1 MKEKQSY
8 EKPKMT
14 FIENQP
20 ERRKNLKK
28 EKIVPVR
35 FTNWQ
40 YEYLQN
46 EAREHGY
53 GANISGYIRS
63 QVLVDH
69 ATPQLSKEI
78 RKCEYQINRI
88 VNNIKQCKNSI
99 YVTKEEQKILQEY
112 IEKIY
117 MAQQQCYGKYHTY
130 SKDNQEKLVELE
142 KELKAIGYEIF
153 DILNDMLLG
162 KITIYQ
168 KEILIEKLKLVEKF
182 LNM

>member
-1 MKEKQSY
+1 M
-8 EKPKMT
+8 
-14 FIENQP
+14 
-20 ERRKNLKK
+20 
-28 EKIVPVR
+28 
-35 FTNWQ
+35 
-40 YEYLQN
+40 
-46 EAREHGY
+46 
-53 GANISGYIRS
+53 
-63 QVLVDH
+63 
-69 ATPQLSKEI
+69 
-78 RKCEYQINRI
+78 
-88 VNNIKQCKNSI
+88 
-99 YVTKEEQKILQEY
+99 TKEEQKILQV
-112 IEKIY
+112 Y

>member
-1 MKEKQSY
+1 M
-8 EKPKMT
+8 
-14 FIENQP
+14 
-20 ERRKNLKK
+20 
-28 EKIVPVR
+28 
-35 FTNWQ
+35 
-40 YEYLQN
+40 
-46 EAREHGY
+46 
-53 GANISGYIRS
+53 
-63 QVLVDH
+63 
-69 ATPQLSKEI
+69 
-78 RKCEYQINRI
+78 
-88 VNNIKQCKNSI
+88 
-99 YVTKEEQKILQEY
+99 TKEEQKILQEY

-162 KITIYQ
+162 KITIYL

>member
-1 MKEKQSY
+1 M
-8 EKPKMT
+8 
-14 FIENQP
+14 
-20 ERRKNLKK
+20 
-28 EKIVPVR
+28 
-35 FTNWQ
+35 
-40 YEYLQN
+40 
-46 EAREHGY
+46 
-53 GANISGYIRS
+53 
-63 QVLVDH
+63 
-69 ATPQLSKEI
+69 
-78 RKCEYQINRI
+78 
-88 VNNIKQCKNSI
+88 
-99 YVTKEEQKILQEY
+99 TKEEQKILQEY

-117 MAQQQCYGKYHTY
+117 MGQQQCYGKYHTY